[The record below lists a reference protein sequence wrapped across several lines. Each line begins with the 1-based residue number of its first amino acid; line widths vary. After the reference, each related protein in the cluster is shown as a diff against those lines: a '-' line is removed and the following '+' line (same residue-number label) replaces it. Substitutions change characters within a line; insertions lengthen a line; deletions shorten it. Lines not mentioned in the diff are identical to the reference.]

1 MHFHLLPVC
10 ATVPL
15 CIIVFSN
22 LRPKLSVLLGF
33 SVWLAVWCIPWAS
46 VSGLRSPPIPLT
58 HSPVTE
64 KCRSK
69 RSDSRIRH
77 AAYKCILLAK
87 GVASSLQPPSSR
99 TQHLS
104 QIAATS
110 ATASESTT
118 STHQPRIHVPSRAR
132 IGLGIPS
139 RLRDWTWKW
148 GISAAFLTQARP
160 NLTLGK
166 IRNELQ

>member
-33 SVWLAVWCIPWAS
+33 SVWLAVWCIPWAF
-46 VSGLRSPPIPLT
+46 VSGLHLS
-58 HSPVTE
+58 HSPTPQSPRNVEVNART
-64 KCRSK
+64 
-69 RSDSRIRH
+69 
-77 AAYKCILLAK
+77 
-87 GVASSLQPPSSR
+87 VASATLHTNAFRWPRAWQVASNHRAAARNIYPKSLPQVPLPVNPP
-99 TQHLS
+99 LPL
-104 QIAATS
+104 
-110 ATASESTT
+110 
-118 STHQPRIHVPSRAR
+118 THQPRIHVPSRAR